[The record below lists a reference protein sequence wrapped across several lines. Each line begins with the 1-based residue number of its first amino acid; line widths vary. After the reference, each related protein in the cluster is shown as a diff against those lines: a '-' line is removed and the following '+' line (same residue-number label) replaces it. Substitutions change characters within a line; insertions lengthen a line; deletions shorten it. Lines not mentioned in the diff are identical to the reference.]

1 MNPGESVRFGYNDKA
16 RVVAVT
22 GGCSGIGAAVATRM
36 RADGHEVI
44 TIDVNY
50 AADLVLDTSS
60 ESAVAAATQ
69 LAGIDILVNSA
80 GVMGPNVPVV
90 DTSYAEWR
98 RILDINLD
106 GMFLMCRAVLPGM
119 RDRGRGR
126 IVNLS
131 SMAGKEGHPR
141 LAAYSASKAAI
152 ISLTKSL
159 GKEHAQDGISVNV
172 ITPAVI
178 DTPMPAP
185 MGGSVDQYAA
195 AIPMGRPGQA
205 EEVAELIAWLTSER
219 CSFSTGAV
227 YDISG
232 GKAVY

>member
-1 MNPGESVRFGYNDKA
+1 MSFGYNDKA

-22 GGCSGIGAAVATRM
+22 GGCSGIGAAVADRM
-36 RADGHEVI
+36 RADGHEVV
-44 TIDVNY
+44 TIDINRS
-50 AADLVLDTSS
+50 ADLVLDISS
-60 ESAVAAATQ
+60 ESGVAAASE
-69 LAGIDILVNSA
+69 LSNVDILVNSA

-90 DTSYAEWR
+90 ETEFEAWKR
-98 RILDINLD
+98 TLDINLN
-106 GMFLMCRAVLPGM
+106 GMFLMCKAVLPGM
-119 RDRGRGR
+119 RERGWGR
-126 IVNLS
+126 IINLS

-178 DTPMPAP
+178 DTPMPAS

-195 AIPMGRPGQA
+195 AIPMGRPGQP
-205 EEVAELIAWLTSER
+205 EEVAELIAWLSSQR
-219 CSFSTGAV
+219 CSFSTGAI

-232 GKAVY
+232 GKATY